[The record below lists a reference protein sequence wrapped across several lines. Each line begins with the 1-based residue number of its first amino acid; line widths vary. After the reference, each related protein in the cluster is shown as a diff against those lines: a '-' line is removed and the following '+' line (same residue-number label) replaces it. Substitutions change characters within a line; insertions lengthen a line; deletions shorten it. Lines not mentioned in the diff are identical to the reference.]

1 MLVVAAAFLLAAQG
15 GGVASSPPYRVGVG
29 VADITPEL
37 PIRLCGYA
45 ARPSEAERIDQRL
58 HAKALAFADVG
69 GAAFVLLAVDA
80 TAITLHLRGA
90 VLEQVPELPPERLAL
105 AVTHTHSAPML
116 TGIIPNMFGAAVP
129 PQQQARIDAYTT
141 RAVAGMAAAVRA
153 ALADLRPAIVEHGA
167 ARVGFARNRRTAG
180 GPVDPR
186 APILRVLAPDGALRA
201 VVVGYACHCTT
212 LGGEYVAVGGDW
224 AGYAQAELEA
234 RNLGAVAMC
243 VIGCGADANPA
254 PRGQLADAIAH
265 GHTLAAAV
273 QRVLDR
279 PMTRVAGAIQV
290 QFGQTDLPFATLPT
304 RVQLA
309 ERASRGGADGYAAR
323 VEMARLDRGATV
335 PTKLPYPVQ
344 SVAFGDDLLMV
355 FLGGEVVVDYAL
367 RLQREYD
374 RDRLFVVGYSNDVSA
389 YIPSERIL
397 REGGY
402 EAGGAMIYY
411 GQPAAFAPGVEGVV
425 ARAVRAQVPAAF
437 AVYRGVDVARTE
449 GIPPRSPARG
459 LASLHVGDGLRVEL
473 VACEPMVEDPVAV
486 DFAPDGSV
494 FVAEMRDYP
503 TVGGP
508 RGRVTRLV
516 DRDGDGTFE
525 RAERFLEDVQLPTGV
540 MAWRDGVLVCAAPD
554 VLFAAD
560 RDGDG
565 RAEVR
570 EVLLSGFATHNEQGL
585 VNSLALGLDGWVHGA
600 GGLFGGVIT
609 SRRTGTRLDLRNR
622 DFRFQPDTGALEA
635 AVGQSQQ
642 GRARDDFDAWFGCD
656 SLALGWHHPL
666 AERDTRRNAHF
677 APRTV
682 RRRVPVEADADVM
695 FALSEQVD
703 RYNDLHLA
711 GRTTSACGVTIYRD
725 RWLGDDY
732 AGDLFVCETAA
743 NAVRRLRL
751 TPEAGTFAGRRAPGE
766 ERREFLASTDAW
778 FRPVQVRTGPDGAL
792 WVVDMY
798 RFLIEHPRWVPPQRL
813 GAVDARAGEGMGRIY
828 RVLPAR
834 GPRPRS
840 ASGGQAGTDRVEA
853 LGSPNG
859 IVRDLAHGQL
869 LARADGSDVV
879 ALRAC
884 LRADRAAATRAHAA
898 SLLASRAALTPA
910 DLVVLAGAEAP
921 ELRAHAVGLSRQW
934 LARAAGQA
942 ESALAA
948 AVLAR
953 ADDADVRVQIAVALA
968 LGDWPDARAGDALA
982 ALLLAAEADS
992 VLRDAVLSSA
1002 LPHLGTLLDAAL
1014 VARRA
1019 DLIGELAPMV
1029 VAAGEVEPGSRL
1041 TRALL
1046 APAAGFGRADAFR
1059 LAASL
1064 VSLGQVEGLCAQ
1076 ARLAVADGALP
1087 LVDRLAAAD
1096 LLGAAGGSDDVAALL
1111 QALAPATPNDV
1122 QLAAARALGTARAV
1136 PPGPVLAA
1144 WDRAGPDV
1152 RAVLFE
1158 ALARTAAGASALLER
1173 AAAEPGFAASLSPAR
1188 QQALRRHGDAR
1199 VRARADVV
1207 LSGLAAR
1214 RADVLA
1220 RYAGVDERLGDFERG
1235 RAAFA
1240 RVCSACHALEGVGRE
1255 IGPDLAALTDRS
1267 TAGLLSAILDPNRG
1281 VLDTFAL
1288 YAVTLR
1294 DGRSYAGRIAADT
1307 TNHVEILTLDGARHQ
1322 LARVDVQDLVH
1333 TGVSLMPEGLEA
1345 QLSVDEMAHLFAF
1358 LRAERRTRKVLAGN
1372 APAVVRAGTDGTLTL
1387 QATACEVYGGD
1398 ITFEAQFQNLG
1409 YWHGRDDCAVWTVDL
1424 AAPGSFTVE
1433 LDFACAT
1440 GAGGNA
1446 CVLEGAA
1453 APLQV
1458 TVPDTGGWDRY
1469 QRLALGAIDLPAGH
1483 TRLTL
1488 RPAGEL
1494 RGALMDL
1501 REVRLTPR

>member
-1 MLVVAAAFLLAAQG
+1 MLVVAVAFLLAAQG
-15 GGVASSPPYRVGVG
+15 GGVDSTPPYRVGVG

-45 ARPSEAERIDQRL
+45 ARPIEAQRIDQRL
-58 HAKALAFADVG
+58 HAKALAFANAD
-69 GAAFVLLAVDA
+69 GAAFVLLTVDA
-80 TAITLHLRGA
+80 TAITLPLRAA
-90 VLEQVPELPPERLAL
+90 VLAQVPGLRQDRLAL

-129 PQQQARIDAYTT
+129 PDEQARIDAHTA
-141 RAVAGMAAAVRA
+141 RAVAGMAAAVRT

-167 ARVGFARNRRTAG
+167 TRVGFARNRRTAG
-180 GPVDPR
+180 GPVDNR
-186 APILRVLAPDGALRA
+186 APVLCVRSPDGALRA

-212 LGGEYVAVGGDW
+212 LGGEYLAVGGDW
-224 AGYAQAELEA
+224 AGYAQTELEA
-234 RNLGAVAMC
+234 ENVGAVAMC

-254 PRGQLADAIAH
+254 PRGQLAHAIAH
-265 GHTLAAAV
+265 GHTLAEAV
-273 QRVLDR
+273 QRVLAG
-279 PMTRVAGAIQV
+279 PMTRVAGAIEV
-290 QFGQTDLPFATLPT
+290 QFAQTDLPFATLPT
-304 RVQLA
+304 RAQLA
-309 ERASRGGADGYAAR
+309 ERVGRGGADGYAAR
-323 VEMARLDRGATV
+323 VQLARLDRGATV
-335 PTKLPYPVQ
+335 PAALPYPVQ
-344 SVAFGDDLLMV
+344 AVAFGDDLLMV

-389 YIPSERIL
+389 YIPSERVL

-437 AVYRGVDVARTE
+437 AVYRGIDVARTE
-449 GIPPRSPARG
+449 GVPPRSPARG
-459 LASLHVGDGLRVEL
+459 LASLRVGEGLRVEL
-473 VACEPMVEDPVAV
+473 VACEPMVEDPVAI

-508 RGRVTRLV
+508 RGRITRLV

-525 RAERFLEDVQLPTGV
+525 HAERFLEDVQLPTGV

-570 EVLLSGFATHNEQGL
+570 EVLLTGFSTHNEQGL
-585 VNSLALGLDGWVHGA
+585 VNSLTLGMDGWVHGA

-609 SRRTGTRLDLRNR
+609 SRRTGAQVDLRNR
-622 DFRFQPDTGALEA
+622 DFRFQPETGALEA
-635 AVGQSQQ
+635 AVGQTQQ

-656 SLALGWHHPL
+656 SMALGWHYPL
-666 AERDTRRNAHF
+666 AERETRRNAHF
-677 APRTV
+677 APRRV

-711 GRTTSACGVTIYRD
+711 GRTTSACGLTIYRD
-725 RWLGDDY
+725 AWLGDEY

-751 TPEAGTFAGRRAPGE
+751 TPAAGTFAGRRAQGE

-813 GAVDARAGEGMGRIY
+813 AAVDARAGEGLGRIY
-828 RVLPAR
+828 RVLPAH
-834 GPRPRS
+834 GPRPRV
-840 ASGGQAGTDRVEA
+840 APAGLDGTDRVQA

-869 LARADGSDVV
+869 LARGDVSDVL
-879 ALRAC
+879 ALREH
-884 LRADRAAATRAHAA
+884 LGADRAAATRAHAA
-898 SLLASRAALTPA
+898 SLLAGQGALTPA
-910 DLVVLAGAEAP
+910 DLATLARAEAP
-921 ELRAHAVGLSRQW
+921 ELRAHAVGLARPW
-934 LARAAGQA
+934 LARAGGLAA
-942 ESALAA
+942 PALAEV
-948 AVLAR
+948 VLAR
-953 ADDADVRVQIAVALA
+953 AADADVRVQIAVALA
-968 LGDWPDARAGDALA
+968 LGDWPDPRAGVALA
-982 ALLLAAEADS
+982 KLLVAAAADS
-992 VLRDAVLSSA
+992 VLLDAVLSSA
-1002 LPHLGTLLDAAL
+1002 LPHLGILLDAS
-1014 VARRA
+1014 VGARRA
-1019 DLIGELAPMV
+1019 DLISELAPMV
-1029 VAAGEVEPGSRL
+1029 VAAGEVEAATRL
-1041 TRALL
+1041 ARALL
-1046 APAAGFGRADAFR
+1046 APDGGFGRAEAFT
-1059 LAASL
+1059 LAARL

-1076 ARLAVADGALP
+1076 ARQVVADGAAP

-1111 QALAPATPNDV
+1111 HALAPAAPNDL
-1122 QLAAARALGTARAV
+1122 QLAAARALGTARAAA
-1136 PPGPVLAA
+1136 PGPVLAA
-1144 WDRAGPDV
+1144 WDRAGPDL
-1152 RAVLFE
+1152 REVLFE
-1158 ALARTAAGASALLER
+1158 TLARTSEGALTLLER

-1199 VRARADVV
+1199 VRARADVA
-1207 LSGLAAR
+1207 LAGLAAR

-1220 RYAGVDERLGDFERG
+1220 RYAEVDGRLGDFERG

-1240 RVCSACHALEGVGRE
+1240 RVCAACHALEGAGRE
-1255 IGPDLAALTDRS
+1255 VGPDLAALTDRS
-1267 TAGLLSAILDPNRG
+1267 TAGLLTAILDPNRG

-1288 YAVTLR
+1288 YTVTLR

-1322 LARVDVQDLVH
+1322 LARVEIQDLVH

-1345 QLSVDEMAHLFAF
+1345 QLSVDEMADLFAF
-1358 LRAERRTRKVLAGN
+1358 LRTERRVRKVLEGN
-1372 APAVVRAGTDGTLTL
+1372 APAVVRAGADGVLTL
-1387 QATACEVYGGD
+1387 QATSCEVFGGD
-1398 ITFEAQFQNLG
+1398 ITFEPQFQNLG
-1409 YWHGRDDCAVWTVDL
+1409 YWHGREDCAVWTVDL
-1424 AAPGSFTVE
+1424 AAPGSFAVDI
-1433 LDFACAT
+1433 DFACAT
-1440 GAGGNA
+1440 GAGGDA

-1453 APLQV
+1453 AALQV
-1458 TVPDTGGWDRY
+1458 TLPDTGGWDRY
-1469 QRLALGAIDLPAGH
+1469 QRLTLGAFDLPAGR

-1488 RPAGEL
+1488 RPAGDL